1 MKWLMK
7 KIIHIKNNY
16 IIQLIILLA
25 MGIILLNT
33 LFVYPIIGKCDNG
46 DFGRLLLYGGLWDLS
61 TTYEGIYDRFV
72 HLNYIISKSHMFIF
86 FGKNWVS
93 GSILLKLAVFISLLL
108 HQFDNRLFNI
118 RYLAFVYSVIFLWG
132 IFLIVNFKR
141 LSTLLKAVV
150 GICII
155 LFFTDTSYV
164 SYFNSFYGEA
174 GTIVFFFLN
183 IGTYFN
189 LITKEKPLIR
199 HFVYFFI
206 ASAGFLTSKAQELP
220 LLVFMLVIYAG
231 LFIYYKE
238 KNYRKCIIIG
248 SLLVTILC
256 SAAYISLT
264 DRMNQNNIY
273 QSVFLGV
280 LRGSESPEK
289 DLEELG
295 VDKKFMV
302 FYGKSFYNRHSGH
315 DPVGEEMLREF
326 YPKVSPMKIL
336 VFYIKHP
343 SRLWQKIVESA
354 EGAYA
359 FKTPGPWNFA
369 KGQYDPNKAVNT
381 FRTNLVNN
389 YPKIHRN
396 IFVFIL
402 FSLIYF
408 TITLIYFIKNKS
420 RDLRLLILMLLFIL
434 VSGASQLI
442 LPVIGSG
449 HGDFGKHLFLL
460 NFCYDI
466 MAVIALVWFV
476 HIISKIIRKNKLLD
490 LIRK

>member
-7 KIIHIKNNY
+7 KLIYIKNNY

-25 MGIILLNT
+25 IGIILLNT

-141 LSTLLKAVV
+141 LSTLLKAAV

-155 LFFTDTSYV
+155 LFFTDTSYI

-183 IGTYFN
+183 IGTYLN

-220 LLVFMLVIYAG
+220 LLVFMLIIYAG

-256 SAAYISLT
+256 SASYISLT

-280 LRGSESPEK
+280 LRGSSSPEK

-315 DPVGEEMLREF
+315 DPVGEEMLKEF
-326 YPKVSPMKIL
+326 YPKVSPLKIL

-369 KGQYDPNKAVNT
+369 KGQYAPNKAVNT

-389 YPKIHRN
+389 YSKIHRN

-408 TITLIYFIKNKS
+408 TITLTYFIKNKN

-434 VSGASQLI
+434 LSGASQLI

-466 MAVIALVWFV
+466 MVVIALVWLV
-476 HIISKIIRKNKLLD
+476 HNISKIIRKNKFLD
-490 LIRK
+490 LVRK